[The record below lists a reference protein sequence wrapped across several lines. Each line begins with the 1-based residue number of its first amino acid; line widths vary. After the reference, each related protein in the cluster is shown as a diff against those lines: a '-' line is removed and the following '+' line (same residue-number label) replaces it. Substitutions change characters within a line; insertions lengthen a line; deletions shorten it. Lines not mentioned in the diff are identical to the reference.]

1 MNILIICNCASG
13 LFDFRG
19 MMIRSLIEKNC
30 DVSAIVPQ
38 TDDEHERIFETGLE
52 SNHCRLIRI
61 PMERRG
67 MNPLHDLKLL
77 ISYMHIIRQERP
89 DLVITYT
96 IKPNAY
102 GGIACR
108 LCHVSYAANITGLG
122 TAFQNDGWLRK
133 FVTIL
138 YKVALRKANVV
149 FFENAENQQVFLDAG
164 MIRKEQ
170 ACLLNGAGVDLDRF
184 SYKPYPGDEN
194 MTRFLFIGRV
204 MKEKGVDELFA
215 AMRMLQKDGVRCSLD
230 VLGGFDE
237 DYSAVIEACEQEGW
251 LKFWGYQEDVRPF
264 IANCHCFVLP
274 SWHEGM
280 ANTNLECAA
289 SGRPVITS
297 NIHGCLEAV
306 EDGVTGF
313 LCEKQNAESLYEAMK
328 RFCGLPIKQRET
340 MGLAGRKRMEAVF
353 DKRKVVEE
361 TIRHLPVY

>member
-1 MNILIICNCASG
+1 MKILIICNNALG
-13 LFDFRG
+13 LCIFREK
-19 MMIRSLIEKNC
+19 LITALQKKENQILVVVPLSDEESEMDSVK
-30 DVSAIVPQ
+30 AINGWECKTV
-38 TDDEHERIFETGLE
+38 RI
-52 SNHCRLIRI
+52 C
-61 PMERRG
+61 MERRG
-67 MNPLHDLKLL
+67 VNPLKDAKLL
-77 ISYMHIIRQERP
+77 LDYVKVVCNIRPE
-89 DLVITYT
+89 LVLTYT
-96 IKPNAY
+96 IKPNIY

-108 LCHVSYAANITGLG
+108 LLHVPYAANITGLG
-122 TAFQNDGWLRK
+122 TAFQDDGWLRK

-149 FFENAENQQVFLDAG
+149 FFENAENQQIFLDAG

-170 ACLLNGAGVDLDRF
+170 ACLLNGAGVDLEKF
-184 SYKPYPGDEN
+184 SYKPYPDDEGA
-194 MTRFLFIGRV
+194 TRFLFIGRV
-204 MKEKGVDELFA
+204 MREKGVEELFA
-215 AMRMLQKDGVRCSLD
+215 AMRKLQQDGVPCSLD
-230 VLGGFDE
+230 ILGGFDE
-237 DYSAVIEACEQEGW
+237 DYSKQIGDCESEGW
-251 LKFWGYQEDVRPF
+251 LRYHGVQSDVRPF

-328 RFCGLPIKQRET
+328 RFCGLPIEQRET

-361 TIRHLPVY
+361 TIRHLPVD